1 LSFFL
6 GTELVAVSETKLEF
20 PYSLLNT
27 FLGGFLHSFVSAPLT
42 LGYSIYI
49 LAAYRKKKYQWDL
62 IFAGFQYYF
71 LVLSASWLTTAFAM
85 VGFVVFIIPGMII
98 GLALTM
104 VNFIIADNPDIS
116 PFEALKKSYQMMKGF
131 KWKYFCLFF
140 RFVGWFI
147 LGVVTVGIGFLW
159 MAPYLSMSAVIFYEN
174 ISSASTSQNPQ
185 SLESETITP

>member
-1 LSFFL
+1 
-6 GTELVAVSETKLEF
+6 
-20 PYSLLNT
+20 
-27 FLGGFLHSFVSAPLT
+27 
-42 LGYSIYI
+42 
-49 LAAYRKKKYQWDL
+49 
-62 IFAGFQYYF
+62 
-71 LVLSASWLTTAFAM
+71 M

-131 KWKYFCLFF
+131 KWKYFCLLF
-140 RFVGWFI
+140 RFIGWFI

-159 MAPYLSMSAVIFYEN
+159 MAPYLSMSSVIFYEN
-174 ISSASTSQNPQ
+174 ISRASTSQNPQ

>member
-1 LSFFL
+1 M
-6 GTELVAVSETKLEF
+6 
-20 PYSLLNT
+20 
-27 FLGGFLHSFVSAPLT
+27 
-42 LGYSIYI
+42 
-49 LAAYRKKKYQWDL
+49 
-62 IFAGFQYYF
+62 
-71 LVLSASWLTTAFAM
+71 LSASWLTTAFAM

-147 LGVVTVGIGFLW
+147 LGVVTIGIGFLW
-159 MAPYLSMSAVIFYEN
+159 VTPYLSMSAVIFYEN
-174 ISSASTSQNPQ
+174 ISGASTTQNPQ
-185 SLESETITP
+185 SLEPETITP